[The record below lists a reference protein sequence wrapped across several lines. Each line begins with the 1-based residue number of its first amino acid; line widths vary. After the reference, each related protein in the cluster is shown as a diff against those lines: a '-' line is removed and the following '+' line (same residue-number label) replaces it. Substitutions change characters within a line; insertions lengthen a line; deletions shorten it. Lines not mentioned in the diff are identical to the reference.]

1 MSRNQMPP
9 RRNLTPLKTMP
20 TQLDRIEQNQKL
32 ILAGQE
38 QTRAMLAALLDA
50 LADEGDDD
58 EPQFDLDG
66 NLIEN
71 FERDENDSLD

>member
-1 MSRNQMPP
+1 MGRNQMPP
-9 RRNLTPLKTMP
+9 RRNPTSQKMMP

-38 QTRAMLAALLDA
+38 QTRAMLAALLDS
-50 LADEGDDD
+50 LADEGD

-71 FERDENDSLD
+71 FERDDNESLD

>member
-1 MSRNQMPP
+1 MSER
-9 RRNLTPLKTMP
+9 LK
-20 TQLDRIEQNQKL
+20 RIEFRLAQIENQL
-32 ILAGQE
+32 GRITASLD
-38 QTRAMLAALLDA
+38 LLVEA

-71 FERDENDSLD
+71 FERDDNESLD